1 VTDLD
6 GKAKRM
12 YWIDADFKGKRI
24 QLSLFHYSKD
34 ELVEMLEQMG
44 YSAVRAIAAGPV
56 SFRHIENAD

>member
-12 YWIDADFKGKRI
+12 YFKGKRI